1 MQNILKCKKLKTVF
15 VQYTVHKIALINII
29 YFTVKF
35 VVIRGRGRVQY
46 GALRSGGKSGRRGW
60 VGMYLIERNSCSSAY
75 SQSAATVGKESSV

>member
-1 MQNILKCKKLKTVF
+1 MIVFAKAINRHTAVSTMQNILKCKKLKTVF

-46 GALRSGGKSGRRGW
+46 GALRSGGKSGRRG
-60 VGMYLIERNSCSSAY
+60 
-75 SQSAATVGKESSV
+75 